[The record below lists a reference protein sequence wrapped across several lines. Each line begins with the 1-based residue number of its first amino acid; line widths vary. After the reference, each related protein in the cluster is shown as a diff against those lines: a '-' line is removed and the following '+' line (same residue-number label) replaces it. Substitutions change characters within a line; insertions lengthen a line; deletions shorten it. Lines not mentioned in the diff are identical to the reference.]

1 MNVVSSLMTWFVGH
15 NDVVSAAGA
24 LLATV
29 GALFNLVRTYSERM
43 ERSRADTTE
52 LIKRT
57 SEQRGKLSVRR
68 KRVLRKDR
76 RRQP

>member
-1 MNVVSSLMTWFVGH
+1 MSSFLNWFVGH
-15 NDVVSAAGA
+15 NDFVSVAGA

-29 GALFNLVRTYSERM
+29 GALVNLVRTYSERM
-43 ERSRADTTE
+43 ERSRADTSD

-57 SEQRGKLSVRR
+57 SGHRGKLSVRR
-68 KRVLRKDR
+68 KRVLPKDR